1 MTLWFGSA
9 SARRRFVVAEDS
21 VMVFWK
27 FSAINSSG
35 LFLAIVPAWL
45 WFIRKKDRFSEK
57 NLPQASPSA
66 WSVCAPEFQRKP

>member
-9 SARRRFVVAEDS
+9 SARGRFVVAEDS

-35 LFLAIVPAWL
+35 LFLVIVPAWL
-45 WFIRKKDRFSEK
+45 
-57 NLPQASPSA
+57 
-66 WSVCAPEFQRKP
+66 